1 LAVAVV
7 AITEL
12 VLQADLVV
20 VLDLSTQATLQEQ
33 PVKETKA
40 ATLLPRLVF
49 LHIQT
54 VVVAEQV
61 RQAVILSLLFTLV
74 LVVLD

>member
-20 VLDLSTQATLQEQ
+20 VLGLSTQATLQEQ
-33 PVKETKA
+33 PVKVTKA
-40 ATLLPRLVF
+40 VTLLPRLVF
-49 LHIQT
+49 LHT
-54 VVVAEQV
+54 LTAVVVEQV
-61 RQAVILSLLFTLV
+61 L
-74 LVVLD
+74 